1 MTHTKQ
7 ALLQERAPR
16 VWGRSRRIGD
26 PGRGGQRKA
35 GGSKLRL
42 PTQDTTT
49 GRGNEGDKQQKKLKY
64 FNGGECINYRATGEK
79 RGWTEKKRPKV
90 QNVDGAQ
97 MTVQFEG

>member
-49 GRGNEGDKQQKKLKY
+49 GRGNEGDKQQKSSNISTAENVSIIEQQAKKEAGQKK
-64 FNGGECINYRATGEK
+64 NGQKCRMLMAL
-79 RGWTEKKRPKV
+79 R
-90 QNVDGAQ
+90 
-97 MTVQFEG
+97 